1 MVPAAKENLR
11 KRKERMASTAFNE
24 FEFNVMDAKRLLQ
37 AHGVLSNGNPGK
49 KGLGHITRSGVVML
63 CAAWERYQEAVL
75 VEGVKYLASEIP
87 DPNNLP
93 LKVRQYLSQHVREA
107 KNVLTPMQLA
117 GTGWQNLYIQLAED
131 ATEALNTPK
140 SENLKALYSRF
151 VGVTDVSAYW
161 TGGAAAIDS
170 FVTTR
175 GDIAHNGRTSPYIK
189 ASVLR
194 GHIDTIE
201 RAVRDHDHRFCDTLK
216 GNAGSTR
223 QPWRK
228 TA

>member
-1 MVPAAKENLR
+1 
-11 KRKERMASTAFNE
+11 MASAAFKE

-37 AHGVLSNGNPGK
+37 AHGVLAQGNPGK

-87 DPNNLP
+87 DPNILP
-93 LKVRQYLSQHVREA
+93 VKVRQHLSQHVRDA
-107 KNVLTPMQLA
+107 KNVLTPMRLA
-117 GTGWQNLYIQLAED
+117 GGGWQTLYVELAEA

-140 SENLKALYSRF
+140 SENLKALYSRL
-151 VGVTDVSAYW
+151 VGVADVSTYW
-161 TGGAAAIDS
+161 TGGATAIDS

-189 ASVLR
+189 ASILKL
-194 GHIDTIE
+194 HIDTIE
-201 RAVRDHDHRFCDTLK
+201 RAVRDHDHAFCDALK
-216 GNAGSTR
+216 ANAGSTR